1 MKHNIIKD
9 KTISFAVEIIKFSKN
24 LNQSKEFVISDQLKR
39 SGTSIGAQIWEAEH
53 AQSNADF
60 IHKFSL
66 AQKEANETIYWL
78 EILVRISDN
87 NRQYISRLRNLI
99 EEILRIITAIIKK
112 CKAKGC

>member
-9 KTISFAVEIIKFSKN
+9 KTISFAVEIVKFCQI
-24 LNQSKEFVISDQLKR
+24 LMQSKEFVIADQLKR

-60 IHKFSL
+60 IHKLSI

-78 EILVRISDN
+78 EILQRINDKN
-87 NRQYISRLRNLI
+87 IPKISSLKFWV
-99 EEILRIITAIIKK
+99 EEILRILTSIIKS
-112 CKAKGC
+112 CKAKR

>member
-9 KTISFAVEIIKFSKN
+9 KTISFAVEIIKFSKI
-24 LNQSKEFVISDQLKR
+24 LNQSKEFVISNQLKR

-78 EILVRISDN
+78 EILHRIN
-87 NRQYISRLRNLI
+87 VINVQIICNLKNLV

-112 CKAKGC
+112 CKSKG

>member
-9 KTISFAVEIIKFSKN
+9 KTISFAVEIIKFSKI
-24 LNQSKEFVISDQLKR
+24 LNHSKEFVIANQLKR

-78 EILVRISDN
+78 EILRRIN
-87 NRQYISRLRNLI
+87 VIHGQMISKLKFLA
-99 EEILRIITAIIKK
+99 EEIVKIITAIIKK
-112 CKAKGC
+112 CKAKG